1 MSFLC
6 IYVMNMLKEIENLYE
21 RLTDGE
27 KELFIKIYQSVD
39 SDKVKLNK
47 KRVLNL
53 LKNTIESN
61 IKKGI
66 QTDID
71 RKIKINKLNNLN

>member
-1 MSFLC
+1 
-6 IYVMNMLKEIENLYE
+6 MNMLKEIENLYE